1 MLLGHPKL
9 IPFKWDFQSAIEN
22 TMSVAFFL
30 FQNAMNGGIAS
41 MAAEAAAKAQNSPAL
56 QRAAAAEANTEVPS
70 TKIREVEVEVAIDPP
85 VSNGHIA
92 QV

>member
-1 MLLGHPKL
+1 
-9 IPFKWDFQSAIEN
+9 
-22 TMSVAFFL
+22 
-30 FQNAMNGGIAS
+30 

-56 QRAAAAEANTEVPS
+56 QRATAAEANIEVSS
-70 TKIREVEVEVAIDPP
+70 TDIREVEVEVAINPP

>member
-1 MLLGHPKL
+1 
-9 IPFKWDFQSAIEN
+9 
-22 TMSVAFFL
+22 
-30 FQNAMNGGIAS
+30 MNGGIAS

-56 QRAAAAEANTEVPS
+56 RAAAAEANTEVPS
-70 TKIREVEVEVAIDPP
+70 TEIREVEVEVAIDPP

>member
-1 MLLGHPKL
+1 
-9 IPFKWDFQSAIEN
+9 
-22 TMSVAFFL
+22 
-30 FQNAMNGGIAS
+30 MNGGIAS

-56 QRAAAAEANTEVPS
+56 QRSAAAEANTEVPS
-70 TKIREVEVEVAIDPP
+70 TEIREVEVEVAIDPP

>member
-1 MLLGHPKL
+1 
-9 IPFKWDFQSAIEN
+9 
-22 TMSVAFFL
+22 
-30 FQNAMNGGIAS
+30 

-56 QRAAAAEANTEVPS
+56 QRAAATIATEEAPTAD
-70 TKIREVEVEVAIDPP
+70 IREVEVEVAIDPP